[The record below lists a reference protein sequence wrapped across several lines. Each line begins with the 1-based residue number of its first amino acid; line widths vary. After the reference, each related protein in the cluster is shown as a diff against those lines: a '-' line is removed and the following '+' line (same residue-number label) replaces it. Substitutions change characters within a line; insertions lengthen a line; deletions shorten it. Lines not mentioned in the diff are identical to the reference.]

1 MTFSEAVIPES
12 HWDMLQER
20 EQLHAQGLGQAL
32 PLEEAFLQIR
42 AALHRDKALRVEGE
56 NGQWDAIALPWELLE
71 KRKAALEK
79 GESRAIPLEEVAD
92 SLRARRAA
100 RP

>member
-1 MTFSEAVIPES
+1 MTAT
-12 HWDMLQER
+12 
-20 EQLHAQGLGQAL
+20 L
-32 PLEEAFLQIR
+32 PAPVAEIKGRIDELSQQDRLLLDEV
-42 AALHRDKALRVEGE
+42 LRIEGE
-56 NGQWDAIALPWELLE
+56 NGQWDGIAWPWELLE

-92 SLRARRAA
+92 RLRARRAA